1 MTESARVGILHV
13 HSEYSHDS
21 RDSVE
26 SLRCSALER
35 GIGFVGL
42 TDHAED
48 LDADDFLELRR
59 DCETHSDERVRIFPG
74 LEFRF
79 PGYKGLHLLALNLR
93 EWIAPASPAEFV
105 AMTRGKADLTISAHP
120 VLYRYRMPDV
130 VREGIDAVE
139 VWNASYNTRYLPDP
153 RAIRLLADIRR
164 SRPEVVAIA
173 GLDQHRSGNDRGARV
188 ILQQDEP
195 DPLVAIRAGRFTNR
209 GVTMGF
215 DAQASFGP
223 IGLGGLSVA
232 RAGLDLVNAVHE
244 RVMRRIKS

>member
-21 RDSVE
+21 RDSIE
-26 SLRCSALER
+26 SLRGYALER

-48 LDADDFLELRR
+48 LDADDYVELRR
-59 DCETHSDERVRIFPG
+59 DCEACSDEQVRIFPG

-79 PGYKGLHLLALNLR
+79 PGFRGLHLLALNLR

-105 AMTRGKADLTISAHP
+105 AMTCGTADLTISAHP

-139 VWNASYNTRYLPDP
+139 VWNTGYNTRYLPDP
-153 RAIRLLADIRR
+153 KAIRLLAGIRR

-173 GLDQHRSGNDRGARV
+173 GLDQHRAENDRGARV
-188 ILQQDEP
+188 ILHRDEAE
-195 DPLVAIRAGRFTNR
+195 PLVAIRAGGFTNV
-209 GVTMGF
+209 GVTMQF
-215 DAQASFGP
+215 DAHATFGP
-223 IGLGGLSVA
+223 IRLGGLSAA

-244 RVMRRIKS
+244 RVMRRIRS

>member
-1 MTESARVGILHV
+1 VTESAHVGILHV

-26 SLRCSALER
+26 SLRRSALER

-48 LDADDFLELRR
+48 LDADDYHELRR

-120 VLYRYRMPDV
+120 VLYRYRMPDA

-139 VWNASYNTRYLPDP
+139 VWNTGYNTRYLPDP
-153 RAIRLLADIRR
+153 RAIRLLTDLRR

-173 GLDQHRSGNDRGARV
+173 GLDQHRSENDRGARV
-188 ILQQDEP
+188 LLHHYEAE
-195 DPLVAIRAGRFTNR
+195 PLVAIRAGRFTNR
-209 GVTMGF
+209 GVTMEL
-215 DAQASFGP
+215 DAHASLGA
-223 IGLGGLSVA
+223 IQLGGLSVA
-232 RAGLDLVNAVHE
+232 RTMLDLVNAVHE
-244 RVMRRIKS
+244 RVMRRFKS

>member
-1 MTESARVGILHV
+1 MTESARVGIVHV

-26 SLRCSALER
+26 SLRRRALER

-48 LDADDFLELRR
+48 LDADDYADLLR
-59 DCETHSDERVRIFPG
+59 DCELHSDEQVRIFPG

-79 PGYKGLHLLALNLR
+79 PGFKGLHLLALNLR
-93 EWIAPASPAEFV
+93 EWIAPGTPAEFL
-105 AMTRGKADLTISAHP
+105 AMTRGVADLTISAHP

-153 RAIRLLADIRR
+153 RAMRLLTDIRR

-173 GLDQHRSGNDRGARV
+173 GLDQHRAENDRGARV
-188 ILQQDEP
+188 ILQQDEA
-195 DPLVAIRAGRFTNR
+195 DPLLSIRAGRFSNR
-209 GVTMGF
+209 GVTMQF
-215 DAQASFGP
+215 DAHASLGP
-223 IGLGGLSVA
+223 IRLAGLTALRG
-232 RAGLDLVNAVHE
+232 GLDLVNAVHE
-244 RVMRRIKS
+244 RVMRRFRP